1 MNQDIFFRAHTV
13 TPEKNRKN
21 GVQPSKWSEYTLI
34 FDTETTTDTSQ
45 SLTFG
50 AYRFCRGNSNSAYTC
65 LEEGLFHADDI
76 NSRSLKIMQEY
87 VRNNAPDTPKDGPD
101 KLSLYSR
108 SEFVEKVLWEAV
120 QAGGMVVGFNL
131 PFDLSR
137 LAVDWCK
144 ARNGGWSL
152 IPSLRRSRKT
162 GETEPNPDRPRI
174 RVTSKDSKSAF
185 IALMRPR
192 IAEEW
197 PSGHFLDLHTLA
209 SALHS
214 ESYSLDRACAVFGV
228 PGKLKH
234 EPTGKISSAE
244 IDYCREDVRA
254 TTDLLNAMRRE
265 FDLHP
270 IKLQPDRA
278 YSPASIAK
286 AYLDAMGVTPPKD
299 KFRTTHRALGIAM
312 QAYYGGRAECRIRH
326 VPVPI
331 VHTDFTSQ
339 YPSVNA
345 FLGNGDVLTA
355 EKLSFDDATIEI
367 RKLLSR
373 VTLEGAFSPSFWK
386 QLKFFALVR
395 PDQDILPVRAV
406 YNNETQNIGIN
417 RLTSKKPIWF
427 AGPDVIASVL
437 LSGKVPHIE
446 KAIRMVPHVKQRGLQ
461 PTKLRGMVTINPKT
475 DDFFRHVIEQ
485 RQLHKSNKELGHF
498 LKILANAGSYGLF
511 VELTPEKPKNPTNIK
526 VFSGQESF
534 PQMSSVLENQGR
546 WYFPPIAALIT
557 GGGRLLLAML
567 ERCVTDAGGSYLF
580 CDTDSLCIV
589 ASEDGGLVSCPG
601 GAHKLRNGQEAVK
614 ALSWKQVR
622 RIADK
627 FTALNPYDR
636 EAVPGSILKIED
648 VNFDSSGDQRQ
659 LYGYAISA
667 KRYVLYT
674 RTKNNLSIVDPKAHG
689 LGYLFPPKAFSDEE
703 PDWTFEAWDW
713 LLRDTF
719 GLPRSEP
726 SWFDLPAMMRVVL
739 STPHV
744 LQRLNSS
751 TRPYSFLLCPL
762 IDTVTGYP
770 AGVDPNHFT
779 LITPFTKQ
787 RERWMDAE
795 CINVCDGKSYRL
807 APRQSSKL
815 DKVIP
820 QTFHYVLRLYRHHP
834 ESKSLAPDGTPCLG
848 NTCGLLQ
855 RASVTAIKPRYV
867 GKETDRR
874 WEQGEDLSLVH
885 FTPVEYSPLGKV
897 VVADAAL
904 ISEMAKHAIR
914 ELMRKTGLSQHTLE
928 AIHQSK
934 PVRHRTLAILKQ
946 ALASF

>member
-1 MNQDIFFRAHTV
+1 MNQDVFFRAHTV
-13 TPEKNRKN
+13 TPEKNRKSAL
-21 GVQPSKWSEYTLI
+21 QPSKWPEYTLI

-50 AYRFCRGNSNSAYTC
+50 AYRFCRVTPNSSYVC

-76 NSRSLKIMQEY
+76 NSRSLKVMQEY
-87 VRNNAPDTPKDGPD
+87 IRKNLPDTTRDGPD
-101 KLSLYSR
+101 ELSLYSR

-120 QAGGMVVGFNL
+120 QAGAMVVGFNL

-137 LAVDWCK
+137 IAVDWCK

-152 IPSLRRSRKT
+152 VLSLRRSKKT
-162 GETEPNPDRPRI
+162 RQMEPNPDRPRI

-197 PSGHFLDLHTLA
+197 PSGRFLDLHTLA

-265 FDLHP
+265 FELHP
-270 IKLQPDRA
+270 IALRPDRA

-286 AYLDAMGVTPPKD
+286 AYLEAMGVIPPKG
-299 KFRTTHRALGIAM
+299 KFRAAHRVLGIAM

-326 VPVPI
+326 VQVPI

-345 FLGNGDVLTA
+345 LLGNGDVLTA
-355 EKLSFDDATIEI
+355 DKLSFDDVTSEI
-367 RKLLSR
+367 RKLLGR
-373 VTLEGAFSPSFWK
+373 VTLETAFNPRVWK

-395 PDQDILPVRAV
+395 PNKDIFPIRAV
-406 YNNETQNIGIN
+406 YNNETQNIGVN

-437 LSGKVPHIE
+437 LTGKVPHIE
-446 KAIRMVPHVKQRGLQ
+446 KAIRMVPHGKQRGLQ
-461 PTKLRGMVTINPKT
+461 LTKLRGMVTINPKT

-485 RQLHKSNKELGHF
+485 RKRHKSDKSLGHF

-511 VELTPEKPKNPTNIK
+511 VELTPEKPKKPANIK

-534 PQMSSVLENQGR
+534 PQLSNVLENQGR

-557 GGGRLLLAML
+557 AGGRLLLAML

-601 GAHKLRNGQEAVK
+601 GAQKLPNGQEAVK
-614 ALSWKQVR
+614 ALSWKRVR
-622 RIADK
+622 RIANK
-627 FTALNPYDR
+627 FASLNPYDPK
-636 EAVPGSILKIED
+636 AVPGSILKIED
-648 VNFDSSGDQRQ
+648 VNFDASGNQRQ

-667 KRYVLYT
+667 KRYVLYQ
-674 RTKNNLSIVDPKAHG
+674 RTKNNLTIVDPKAHG
-689 LGYLFPPKAFSDEE
+689 LGYLFPPKSFSDEG

-713 LLRDTF
+713 LLREML

-726 SWFDLPAMMRVVL
+726 SWFGLPAMMRIVL

-744 LQRLNSS
+744 LHRLNRS
-751 TRPYSFLLCPL
+751 TRPYNFLLCPL

-770 AGVDPNHFT
+770 AGIDPNHFT

-787 RERWMDAE
+787 RGRWMDAE
-795 CINVCDGKSYRL
+795 CINVCDGKPYRL
-807 APRQSSKL
+807 ASCQSGKL
-815 DKVIP
+815 DRVIA
-820 QTFHYVLRLYRHHP
+820 QTFGYVLRLYGEHP
-834 ESKSLAPDGTPCLG
+834 ESKSLAPDGAPCSAK
-848 NTCGLLQ
+848 TSGLLQ
-855 RASVTAIKPRYV
+855 RASVTAIKQRYV

-874 WEQGEDLSLVH
+874 WEQGEDLSLVR
-885 FTPVEYSPLGKV
+885 FTPVEYSSLGKV

-904 ISEMAKHAIR
+904 LKEMAKHTVR
-914 ELMRKTGLSQHTLE
+914 ELMRRSGLSQHTLE
-928 AIHQSK
+928 TIRLSK
-934 PVRHRTLAILKQ
+934 PVRPRTLAILKQ
-946 ALASF
+946 ALPSI

>member
-1 MNQDIFFRAHTV
+1 
-13 TPEKNRKN
+13 
-21 GVQPSKWSEYTLI
+21 
-34 FDTETTTDTSQ
+34 
-45 SLTFG
+45 
-50 AYRFCRGNSNSAYTC
+50 
-65 LEEGLFHADDI
+65 
-76 NSRSLKIMQEY
+76 
-87 VRNNAPDTPKDGPD
+87 
-101 KLSLYSR
+101 
-108 SEFVEKVLWEAV
+108 
-120 QAGGMVVGFNL
+120 
-131 PFDLSR
+131 
-137 LAVDWCK
+137 
-144 ARNGGWSL
+144 
-152 IPSLRRSRKT
+152 
-162 GETEPNPDRPRI
+162 
-174 RVTSKDSKSAF
+174 
-185 IALMRPR
+185 
-192 IAEEW
+192 
-197 PSGHFLDLHTLA
+197 
-209 SALHS
+209 
-214 ESYSLDRACAVFGV
+214 
-228 PGKLKH
+228 
-234 EPTGKISSAE
+234 
-244 IDYCREDVRA
+244 
-254 TTDLLNAMRRE
+254 
-265 FDLHP
+265 
-270 IKLQPDRA
+270 
-278 YSPASIAK
+278 
-286 AYLDAMGVTPPKD
+286 
-299 KFRTTHRALGIAM
+299 
-312 QAYYGGRAECRIRH
+312 
-326 VPVPI
+326 
-331 VHTDFTSQ
+331 
-339 YPSVNA
+339 
-345 FLGNGDVLTA
+345 
-355 EKLSFDDATIEI
+355 
-367 RKLLSR
+367 
-373 VTLEGAFSPSFWK
+373 
-386 QLKFFALVR
+386 LKFFALVR

-446 KAIRMVPHVKQRGLQ
+446 KAIRMVPHGKQRGLQ

-546 WYFPPIAALIT
+546 WYFPPVAALIT
-557 GGGRLLLAML
+557 AGGRLLLAML

-601 GAHKLRNGQEAVK
+601 GAHKQRDGQKAVK

-627 FTALNPYDR
+627 FTALNPYDP

-648 VNFDSSGDQRQ
+648 VNFDSSGNQRQ

-674 RTKNNLSIVDPKAHG
+674 RTKHNLSIVDPKAHG

-744 LQRLNSS
+744 LQRLNPS

-807 APRQSSKL
+807 APHQSSKL

-820 QTFHYVLRLYRHHP
+820 QTFGYVLRLYRHHP
-834 ESKSLAPDGTPCLG
+834 ESKSLAPDGTPCSG

-904 ISEMAKHAIR
+904 LSEMAKHAMR

-928 AIHQSK
+928 AIRQSR

-946 ALASF
+946 ALRSI